1 MEVRHMTK
9 LKTLLTKAKKELKG
23 EDEISAVNMLK
34 ESLKRIA
41 DCKKTLKRL
50 EKAHNKL
57 LNSDIDDLELDG
69 WEY

>member
-1 MEVRHMTK
+1 MTK
-9 LKTLLTKAKKELKG
+9 LKTLLTKAKKELKS
-23 EDEISAVNMLK
+23 EEEISALNIVK
-34 ESLKRIA
+34 ESLRRIA

-50 EKAHNKL
+50 ERSHNKL